1 MIRMLIA
8 MLLALGALV
17 GVSLRFERDRDER
30 AAIAE
35 PEPPP
40 LVHTV
45 ELIDSSPPKAP
56 KLRPIPAAAPA
67 PVPVVRAELE
77 EEEISAHHSASFV
90 EAPLAASPAPTRV
103 SAGAPIATPP
113 HARRSPRSGADT
125 RVAALD
131 QERGGPVG
139 PGPVEESGPRV
150 PDRQRVPLAV
160 GQRSGA
166 GDC

>member
-30 AAIAE
+30 AANAE

-56 KLRPIPAAAPA
+56 KLRPIPVAAPA
-67 PVPVVRAELE
+67 PVARAELE

-131 QERGGPVG
+131 QDAWADLIR
-139 PGPVEESGPRV
+139 RM
-150 PDRQRVPLAV
+150 LALYARAEDV
-160 GQRSGA
+160 H
-166 GDC
+166 